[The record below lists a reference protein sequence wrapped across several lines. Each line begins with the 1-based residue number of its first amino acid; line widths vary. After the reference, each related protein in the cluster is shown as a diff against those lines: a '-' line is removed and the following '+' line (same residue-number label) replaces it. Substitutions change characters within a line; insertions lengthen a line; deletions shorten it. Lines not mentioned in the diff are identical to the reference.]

1 MNRHTWYHSCLAL
14 TKPCVNVSRN
24 LLVVFSIAF
33 QKLRRL
39 LVNLHT
45 RLNKEDKKGFNSR
58 NLILQGFFLFSFF
71 GFVLVYFLMAPLFF
85 FFFLSHRNTLL
96 WI

>member
-1 MNRHTWYHSCLAL
+1 MNRHTWYHSCLAP
-14 TKPCVNVSRN
+14 TKPRVNVSRN

-33 QKLRRL
+33 QKLLRL

-71 GFVLVYFLMAPLFF
+71 GFVFGVFFNGISFF
-85 FFFLSHRNTLL
+85 FFS
-96 WI
+96 